1 MNLLDAIALAGF
13 FLGVLLHLFL
23 LSAFLKR
30 RRKSTFELVLLFLIG
45 ALLVWFSGNFL
56 AVLMRAMEQARLAGV
71 LRAVNAVT
79 FVTLGLLPPLLFH
92 THWIYYR
99 KRHSPAP
106 WERKLIW
113 LLLGVLYLAL
123 AGLPLAVRRILAAPP
138 TDPLRGLFPF
148 DLGFLVLLS
157 LAYYGSAF
165 IGYRI
170 VTYPRSSV
178 ERAVFRGL
186 ALIFAFIP
194 LYNVLVVSAS
204 ESRSWL
210 MLGVW
215 LASLLPSSLICYHIY
230 RYQFLD
236 VDTTRPLASAL
247 MILLTLSVYILAVR
261 LIGGYLEGELGTA
274 RSPSLLLE
282 ATLLVGILLL
292 FPTLSRGLET
302 LAARLFSG
310 EIRKYREIGEVI
322 HRTAPILANPDLYK
336 EFVEDHLKHELGT
349 SRVRINLNPAASPQ
363 LTDQAYPLVAAD
375 RRLGYLEIS
384 QPQTDSRS
392 EREAMHFLAN
402 EIAVGLD
409 RCHSLATQVR
419 MERELAQKSHM
430 EEIGRMAAAVAHNV
444 KNPLSSMR
452 TLLQLLQ
459 EADNLTSDQRDEVR
473 MMLREID
480 RLSSTV
486 TNLLKFSRFESIQKG
501 RSGEWPGVSLS
512 VLADSLQEVFAGDL
526 QARRIRL
533 DVAGSD
539 LTIRTDPEIL
549 TDILSNLLL
558 NAIEAS
564 PAGGTVRVSFERDGG
579 QAELTVEDEGPGIP
593 EQVRGRL
600 FEPFVSTKSR
610 GTGLGLAIVK
620 KRVDQLS
627 GTVSYVSPVRGRGTR
642 FTVRLPIPGDYQ
654 EDRTD
659 RLDPS
664 QKARTYENTDR
675 R

>member
-1 MNLLDAIALAGF
+1 MNLLDAIALTGF
-13 FLGVLLHLFL
+13 FLGILLHLFL
-23 LSAFLKR
+23 FSAFLKR
-30 RRKSTFELVLLFLIG
+30 RRKSVFEIALLFLIG

-56 AVLMRAMEQARLAGV
+56 SVLMREMDQSRVGNV
-71 LRAVNAVT
+71 LRTVNVVT
-79 FVTLGLLPPLLFH
+79 FVTLAFLPPFLLH

-99 KRHSPAP
+99 KRHSPAA
-106 WERKLIW
+106 WERRLII
-113 LLLGVLYLAL
+113 LLLSVLYFSL
-123 AGLPLAVRRILAAPP
+123 AGLPLAIRRITAAPS
-138 TDPLRGLFPF
+138 TDPLRGFAPF
-148 DLGFLVLLS
+148 DLVFLVLLS

-170 VTYPRSSV
+170 VTYPRSQV
-178 ERAVFRGL
+178 ERTVFRGL
-186 ALIFAFIP
+186 ALIFAGVP
-194 LYNVLVVSAS
+194 LYNVFVFTVG
-204 ESRSWL
+204 EYHGWL

-215 LASLLPSSLICYHIY
+215 LASLLPSSLICYYIY

-236 VDTTRPLASAL
+236 IDTTRPLASAL
-247 MILLTLSVYILAVR
+247 MILLTLSAYILAVR
-261 LIGGYLEGELGTA
+261 LIGGYLEGELGT
-274 RSPSLLLE
+274 SSSSSLLLE

-302 LAARLFSG
+302 LVARLFSG

-322 HRTAPILANPDLYK
+322 HRSAPMIANPDLYK

-349 SRVRINLNPAASPQ
+349 SRVRINLNPVEPCEPS
-363 LTDQAYPLVAAD
+363 DQAYPLVAAD
-375 RRLGYLEIS
+375 RPLGYLEIS

-409 RCHSLATQVR
+409 RCYSLAAQVR

-430 EEIGRMAAAVAHNV
+430 EELGRMAASVAHNV

-459 EADNLTSDQRDEVR
+459 EADNLTSDQRGEVR
-473 MMLREID
+473 MMIREID

-486 TNLLKFSRFESIQKG
+486 TNLLKFSRLESAQRG
-501 RSGEWPGVSLS
+501 RSAEFPNVTL
-512 VLADSLQEVFAGDL
+512 LALTDSLQGVFAGDL

-533 DVAGSD
+533 DVSGSD
-539 LTIRTDPEIL
+539 LAIRTDPEIL
-549 TDILSNLLL
+549 TDILSNLIL

-564 PAGGTVRVSFERDGG
+564 PPDGAIRVTFQRDGA
-579 QAELTVEDEGPGIP
+579 QAEITVEDEGSGIP
-593 EQVRGRL
+593 EQVRGKL

-620 KRVDQLS
+620 KRVEQLS
-627 GTVSYVSPVRGRGTR
+627 GTVSYMSPVRGRGTR
-642 FTVRLPIPGDYQ
+642 FIVRFPVPGTYP
-654 EDRTD
+654 TD
-659 RLDPS
+659 RS
-664 QKARTYENTDR
+664 DR
-675 R
+675 PNPLPESSRL